1 MKPAPLLVFFAQLP
15 LHASLP
21 MLQITK
27 TGSSSGHLTEGLQHG
42 AILDNGLSASAK
54 LDSGT
59 VGMTPQPFAR
69 NPEVASSTDAS
80 RNLDNELR
88 HPTSAVTS
96 QPEKEANPS
105 LGEIGK
111 PSTHPQGT
119 SYWGALT
126 NSWDH
131 VKSYLPSGRT
141 SNVLHL
147 DTADAN
153 ELEIYL
159 NRIGTKLSV
168 QDKQVLDRFYSAF
181 SVSNKQFNTRVHATA
196 EDLEL
201 LSKWKDTNAVTH
213 GVFRNFFTQRL
224 PEGEFLRRESVLNLQ
239 QAKLRIIAG
248 WSKEVESISA
258 DSGRSAG
265 EVAAWGD
272 LLGGKVFPS
281 QLQSPKSM
289 KEIVAAIE
297 SFEKDTDAVAKA
309 PLEHWKA
316 YLGPEEF
323 DSRLQIMKT
332 MSNLKNPDRIPAD
345 TIRDWIEQGLDVNR
359 MLKIADYPLEH
370 GFPDLASMGST
381 ELKTAK
387 KLFLRKNT
395 YGIDWSKSL
404 EHQELSKTPQGKEYL
419 EFRQNLK
426 DLVFPPGRPSTVPS
440 PEFEGSPLT
449 PIIQNQRSF
458 TEPAAVLDRPASY
471 PGYSARTSLVKPLK
485 QKLMRIFNVNT
496 EGSRALSS
504 PRRQPSIVPLPQSQ
518 TSSNGITQIPE
529 SPTELIR
536 SKTA

>member
-1 MKPAPLLVFFAQLP
+1 
-15 LHASLP
+15 

-458 TEPAAVLDRPASY
+458 TEPVAVLERPASF
-471 PGYSARTSLVKPLK
+471 PGYSTRIPPTKSLK
-485 QKLMRIFNVNT
+485 QKVMRQFNI
-496 EGSRALSS
+496 RKALQALFS
-504 PRRQPSIVPLPQSQ
+504 PRQQRSTVPLPQSQ
-518 TSSNGITQIPE
+518 ASSNMIIQ
-529 SPTELIR
+529 SPKSATELIR
-536 SKTA
+536 SNTA

>member
-1 MKPAPLLVFFAQLP
+1 
-15 LHASLP
+15 

-59 VGMTPQPFAR
+59 V
-69 NPEVASSTDAS
+69 
-80 RNLDNELR
+80 DNELR

-153 ELEIYL
+153 ELEI
-159 NRIGTKLSV
+159 ISTVSGPSSV
-168 QDKQVLDRFYSAF
+168 FKTSKFWTGFTAPSQFPISSSTQEYMRPPKISNAF
-181 SVSNKQFNTRVHATA
+181 
-196 EDLEL
+196 E
-201 LSKWKDTNAVTH
+201 
-213 GVFRNFFTQRL
+213 
-224 PEGEFLRRESVLNLQ
+224 
-239 QAKLRIIAG
+239 AKLRIIAG

-387 KLFLRKNT
+387 K
-395 YGIDWSKSL
+395 
-404 EHQELSKTPQGKEYL
+404 
-419 EFRQNLK
+419 
-426 DLVFPPGRPSTVPS
+426 TVS
-440 PEFEGSPLT
+440 
-449 PIIQNQRSF
+449 
-458 TEPAAVLDRPASY
+458 
-471 PGYSARTSLVKPLK
+471 
-485 QKLMRIFNVNT
+485 
-496 EGSRALSS
+496 
-504 PRRQPSIVPLPQSQ
+504 
-518 TSSNGITQIPE
+518 
-529 SPTELIR
+529 
-536 SKTA
+536 